1 MVSRTWSN
9 VKFKKKDEI
18 RIYKNPDGEIRWTR
32 TTKGNHKIV
41 GASTQGYNSVR
52 AAMAN
57 IKRTQKGPYDL
68 VNELA

>member
-1 MVSRTWSN
+1 MAVIKFSR
-9 VKFKKKDEI
+9 KPDEI

-32 TTKGNHKIV
+32 TTQTNHKIV

-52 AAMAN
+52 AAMSN
-57 IKRTQKGPYDL
+57 IKRTQKGPFTL